1 TRTPEAQ
8 RGRMFASSSAV
19 FTSAQIIGTV
29 FGGLILTLVAPRT
42 VFQIAGVVTTVV
54 ALVLGPFALRA
65 TRSAKRSELETQG
78 A

>member
-1 TRTPEAQ
+1 
-8 RGRMFASSSAV
+8 V

-42 VFQIAGVVTTVV
+42 VFQIAGIVTTVFAV
-54 ALVLGPFALRA
+54 VLGPFALRA
-65 TRSAKRSELETQG
+65 TRSAVKTEMETQG